1 MTLNLTR
8 SEMLR
13 LWKRI
18 RAIEPLRLDCTAD
31 RTDGPD
37 IDSFL
42 IDQMRAWYLNLLD
55 NAPESKIAP
64 CECTDS
70 ARVDFSGSTSAI
82 VKAPAGCRRILSVRF
97 SGWDFPVNVMDAPI
111 PQKAAN
117 PYCRRPAAFR
127 LGNDRIAVIGPVG
140 TLSELRCAI
149 DVSDQV
155 YIFDNS
161 AILDIYDSAS

>member
-37 IDSFL
+37 VDSL
-42 IDQMRAWYLNLLD
+42 LTDQMRAWYLNLLD
-55 NAPESKIAP
+55 NAPESRIAP
-64 CECTDS
+64 CECADS
-70 ARVDFSGSTSAI
+70 AQVEFSDSATAI
-82 VKAPAGCRRILSVRF
+82 VKAPSGCRRILSVRF
-97 SGWDFPVNVMDAPI
+97 SGWDFPVKISDEPI
-111 PQKAAN
+111 PQKIAN
-117 PYCRRPAAFR
+117 PYCRRHAAFR
-127 LGNDRIAVIGPVG
+127 LGNDRIAVFGPVG
-140 TLSELRCAI
+140 TLSELRCALDI
-149 DVSDQV
+149 SDQV

-161 AILDIYDSAS
+161 AISDIYDSAS